1 MGIVNKINIG
11 NFYNA
16 KNHSGQNC
24 NLDENENIYSSHLAS
39 ANINSSYT
47 FDKFI
52 AGQSNVFARSSAQSV
67 AASPHACLY
76 NPLLIHG
83 NTGLGKTHLLHA
95 IGNYIQEANN
105 STKLIY
111 LTSDNFMLNYI
122 FAVRQNNI
130 ASFENKFNDIDVLLI
145 DDIHF
150 FRNKD
155 GIMDQFY
162 HIFNHL
168 YQCNC
173 QMVFTSD
180 VPPVKIQGLNDK
192 LISRFKS
199 GLNVRIS
206 PPDLSTRIV
215 ILKSKIKDFD
225 IELDKQTIG
234 YIARHITSNIRQLE
248 GILARLEAKFMLLN
262 SSFNRKI
269 IDKILREFVNSKIE
283 GQPEIKVADITG
295 AISSIFN
302 ISYDELVGKKRHK
315 EFTLPRNIAIY
326 LTRKLLGLSYS
337 KIGKYFNNRH
347 HSTIMNSIQS
357 LESKIKNDD
366 RLIDRIQS
374 IENKILSGEITANP

>member
-11 NFYNA
+11 NFYSAN
-16 KNHSGQNC
+16 NQSGTNRNRDGNQYLN
-24 NLDENENIYSSHLAS
+24 SSAFAN

-52 AGQSNVFARSSAQSV
+52 AGQSNVFARSSAKSV
-67 AASPHACLY
+67 AAQPHGCLY

-95 IGNYIQEANN
+95 IGNYIKKTRNRANI
-105 STKLIY
+105 SY
-111 LTSDNFMLNYI
+111 LTSDIFMLNYLY
-122 FAVRQNNI
+122 AVRQNNI
-130 ASFENKFNDIDVLLI
+130 ASFENKFDNIDVLLI

-155 GIMDQFY
+155 GILDQFY

-168 YQCNC
+168 YQHNC

-206 PPDLSTRIV
+206 PPDLPTRV
-215 ILKSKIKDFD
+215 MILKSKIKAFD
-225 IELDKQTIG
+225 IDLDKRTID
-234 YIARHITSNIRQLE
+234 YIARHITANIRQLE
-248 GILARLEAKFMLLN
+248 GILARLEAKFMLLD
-262 SSFNRKI
+262 SSFDRKI
-269 IDKILREFVNSKIE
+269 IDKTLKEFVNSKIE
-283 GQPEIKVADITG
+283 GQPEIQVADITNT
-295 AISSIFN
+295 ISNVFN

-326 LTRKLLGLSYS
+326 LIRKLLGLSYS

-374 IENKILSGEITANP
+374 IENKILAGEITANP

>member
-11 NFYNA
+11 NFYSANNQSG
-16 KNHSGQNC
+16 KNRSRDGNQYLN
-24 NLDENENIYSSHLAS
+24 SSAFAS
-39 ANINSSYT
+39 ADINSSYT

-52 AGQSNVFARSSAQSV
+52 AGQSNVFARSSAKSV
-67 AASPHACLY
+67 AARPHGCLY

-95 IGNYIQEANN
+95 IGNYIKKTRNNANI
-105 STKLIY
+105 SY
-111 LTSDNFMLNYI
+111 LTSDIFMLNYLY
-122 FAVRQNNI
+122 AVRQNNI
-130 ASFENKFNDIDVLLI
+130 ASFENNFENIDVLLI

-155 GIMDQFY
+155 GILDQFY

-168 YQCNC
+168 YQHNC

-206 PPDLSTRIV
+206 PPDLPTRV
-215 ILKSKIKDFD
+215 MILESKIKAFD
-225 IELDKQTIG
+225 IDLDKQTID
-234 YIARHITSNIRQLE
+234 YIARHISANIRQLE

-262 SSFNRKI
+262 SRFDRKI
-269 IDKILREFVNSKIE
+269 IDKTLKEFVNSKIE
-283 GQPEIKVADITG
+283 GQPEIKVADITN
-295 AISSIFN
+295 AISDVFN

-326 LTRKLLGLSYS
+326 LIRKLLGLSYS
-337 KIGKYFNNRH
+337 KIGQYFNNRH

-374 IENKILSGEITANP
+374 IENKILAGEITANP

>member
-11 NFYNA
+11 NFYSANNQSG
-16 KNHSGQNC
+16 KNRSRDGNQYLN
-24 NLDENENIYSSHLAS
+24 SSAFAS
-39 ANINSSYT
+39 ADINSSYT

-52 AGQSNVFARSSAQSV
+52 AGQSNVFARSSAKSV
-67 AASPHACLY
+67 AARPHGCLY

-95 IGNYIQEANN
+95 IGNYIKKTRNNANI
-105 STKLIY
+105 SY
-111 LTSDNFMLNYI
+111 LTSDIFMLNYLY
-122 FAVRQNNI
+122 AVRQNNI
-130 ASFENKFNDIDVLLI
+130 ASFENNFENIDVLLI

-155 GIMDQFY
+155 GILDQFY

-168 YQCNC
+168 YQHNC

-206 PPDLSTRIV
+206 PPDLPTRV
-215 ILKSKIKDFD
+215 MILESKIKAFD
-225 IELDKQTIG
+225 IDLDKQTID
-234 YIARHITSNIRQLE
+234 YIARHISANIRQLE

-262 SSFNRKI
+262 SRFDRKI
-269 IDKILREFVNSKIE
+269 IDKTLKEFVNSKIE
-283 GQPEIKVADITG
+283 GQPEIKVADITNT
-295 AISSIFN
+295 ISDVFN

-326 LTRKLLGLSYS
+326 LIRKLLGLSYS
-337 KIGKYFNNRH
+337 KIGQYFNNRH

-374 IENKILSGEITANP
+374 IENKILAGEITANP

>member
-1 MGIVNKINIG
+1 MNKINIG
-11 NFYNA
+11 NFYSANNQSG
-16 KNHSGQNC
+16 KNRSRDGNQYLN
-24 NLDENENIYSSHLAS
+24 SSAFAS
-39 ANINSSYT
+39 ADINSSYT

-52 AGQSNVFARSSAQSV
+52 AGQSNVFARSSAKSV
-67 AASPHACLY
+67 AARPHGCLY

-95 IGNYIQEANN
+95 IGNYIKKTRNNANI
-105 STKLIY
+105 SY
-111 LTSDNFMLNYI
+111 LTSDIFMLNYLY
-122 FAVRQNNI
+122 AVRQNNI
-130 ASFENKFNDIDVLLI
+130 ASFENNFENIDVLLI

-155 GIMDQFY
+155 GILDQFY

-168 YQCNC
+168 YQHNC

-206 PPDLSTRIV
+206 PPDLPTRV
-215 ILKSKIKDFD
+215 MILESKIKAFD
-225 IELDKQTIG
+225 IDLDKQTID
-234 YIARHITSNIRQLE
+234 YIARHISANIRQLE

-262 SSFNRKI
+262 SRFDRKI
-269 IDKILREFVNSKIE
+269 IDKTLKEFVNSKIE
-283 GQPEIKVADITG
+283 GQPEIKVADITNT
-295 AISSIFN
+295 ISDVFN

-326 LTRKLLGLSYS
+326 LIRKLLGLSYS
-337 KIGKYFNNRH
+337 KIGQYFNNRH

-374 IENKILSGEITANP
+374 IENKILAGEITANP